1 MAKLDGII
9 LNYALREKRFMVEL
23 SKSVKPEYFQTP
35 RTQLLYS
42 LILKNFLDPRIRE
55 VLSCESIVDYAKNN
69 SLQNKVEEIKGT
81 YKAAL
86 KFTLGDTGKPPA
98 DEDFGYYLKKIK
110 ERYNIDV
117 IKDVS
122 KKISESV
129 SKSANSEELNKII
142 TDTIYDINA
151 INQIEVFD
159 EGSVADDVQSMLTE
173 YESIE
178 TQPEQYRGV
187 FCGYPSLDNITNGFQ
202 GSELIIIAGM
212 EGTGKSILMH
222 NMGVN
227 AWLGTN
233 RPGDVSFV
241 ENGHNVLYF
250 TLEMPRSN
258 RGEITSGG
266 YLNKR
271 ILSCVSELEFEKI
284 RKGELSDLEKQQL
297 RQTCDFIEK
306 YSELKKFY
314 VVDIP
319 RGARVEDIE
328 VKYLELKEKFDID
341 LVIIDYIGIMAGA
354 ERDENDWQAQGNIA
368 AGLHEFARSYNVPV
382 LTAVQLNRPQGH
394 GSLDSQKYNNT
405 RVARSAMITQNAN
418 VVLVIGC
425 RDNEEVYPDMP
436 LYITKMR
443 DGRKGGLVLSKGFS
457 KMKVYDGSPL
467 SVEDDLDEFA
477 DFDSVNGGDLGEIN
491 ASQEDF

>member
-1 MAKLDGII
+1 MAKKLDIII
-9 LNYALREKRFMVEL
+9 LNYGLREKRFMVEL
-23 SKSVKPEYFQTP
+23 SKSVKPEYFSDSKLQIF
-35 RTQLLYS
+35 YS
-42 LILKNFLDPRIRE
+42 LVLQNFLDPRIRE
-55 VLSCESIVDYAKNN
+55 VLSCEALTDYAKNN
-69 SLQNKVEEIKGT
+69 GINLKLVDIKSI
-81 YKAAL
+81 YEKLLDFKMAE
-86 KFTLGDTGKPPA
+86 TGAPPP

-110 ERYNIDV
+110 ERYNIEV
-117 IKDVS
+117 IKDTSKQIHEAVDKQVS
-122 KKISESV
+122 
-129 SKSANSEELNKII
+129 AEELNKII
-142 TDTIYDINA
+142 TETVYNINA

-159 EGSVADDVQSMLTE
+159 EGSVADDVQSMWTE

-178 TQPEQYRGV
+178 SQPEQYRGV
-187 FCGYPSLDNITNGFQ
+187 ICGYPSLDNITNGFQ

-233 RPGDVSFV
+233 TPDNPNFV
-241 ENGHNVLYF
+241 DNGHNVLYF

-258 RGEITSGG
+258 RGETTSGG

-284 RKGELSDLEKQQL
+284 RKGSLDPTEKERL
-297 RQTCDFIEK
+297 RQTCDFISK
-306 YSELKKFY
+306 YSEHKKFY

-328 VKYLELKEKFDID
+328 VKYLELKEKLDID
-341 LVIIDYIGIMAGA
+341 LVIIDYVGIMAGA
-354 ERDENDWQAQGNIA
+354 ERDDSDWQAQGNIA

-382 LTAVQLNRPQGH
+382 LTAVQLNRPQGVS
-394 GSLDSQKYNNT
+394 SLDNQKYNNT

-418 VVLVIGC
+418 IVLVIGC
-425 RDNEEVYPDMP
+425 RDNEEVFPDMP

-443 DGRKGGLVLSKGFS
+443 DGRKGGLVLSKAFS

-467 SVEDDLDEFA
+467 STEDDME
-477 DFDSVNGGDLGEIN
+477 DFEDFGTLSESDLGEIN
-491 ASQEDF
+491 AE